1 MSRADPFTHSDIER
15 RRNEAR
21 VDPRLVESLTD
32 KAPTIAAK
40 GFPTL
45 EAAKQRF
52 AQELCCTIWAY
63 RARII
68 ADKQERPA
76 RVVATLKRGEG
87 PTKKLL
93 EWLKSLPQSVR
104 FELRAEGIEG
114 LLNELAVLLDAL
126 GSNAKKRSAY
136 WQGHVELHRPSGAAN
151 ASLTLRQSLIDII
164 TRFSPDDPS
173 DSERQ
178 KRKNRHNRD
187 RWVAT
192 AAKAIGAKYPDEK
205 KNRGRFTGERTVNTQ
220 RLIMKLPKRRRLER
234 SKEERERA
242 RRLAKTDL

>member
-1 MSRADPFTHSDIER
+1 MKPRSSD
-15 RRNEAR
+15 
-21 VDPRLVESLTD
+21 LHKSW
-32 KAPTIAAK
+32 
-40 GFPTL
+40 
-45 EAAKQRF
+45 
-52 AQELCCTIWAY
+52 CCTIWAY

-87 PTKKLL
+87 HNK
-93 EWLKSLPQSVR
+93 EVVR
-104 FELRAEGIEG
+104 MAQVTSPKCPLRIARGRDRR
-114 LLNELAVLLDAL
+114 LAQRVSRPPDAL

-136 WQGHVELHRPSGAAN
+136 WQGHVVLHRPSGAAN

-205 KNRGRFTGERTVNTQ
+205 KNRGA
-220 RLIMKLPKRRRLER
+220 IHRRANGQHAEADH
-234 SKEERERA
+234 EA
-242 RRLAKTDL
+242 A